1 MAAEPTNPRTISIAL
16 NAIEPDFRSQVEY
29 AMSFA
34 SEDIVAYRIDE
45 SGTLSL
51 SLKPNA
57 DETAVREK
65 VNKLIE
71 RYADR
76 KFGLKQVVH
85 FKQSRDLPII
95 DAWSLLLQ
103 RRWVTQVGPGH
114 VVLRGTAAR
123 LLRTV
128 EGKVLNEVASE
139 FDAEHEIY
147 PSTILCKTL
156 DRVSHFTSFPEHVD
170 FVSHLREDVDVLG
183 DFAKRCREGGW
194 APEHHEGAMSPVD
207 FAISPSCCYHCY
219 ESMENWSLARP
230 GRATTMVV
238 NCHRYEAGNLTTMS
252 RLRSFHMREVVWVG
266 HPEFVRQSR
275 IKADQ
280 VLIQWAKDW
289 ELDCT
294 FENAN
299 DMFFT
304 DDYAVKASF
313 QRQQEA
319 KRELRMRIPFEDRS
333 ISCSSSN
340 FHAATFG
347 RAFNIKCDDRVATSA
362 CMGWGYERWVYAI
375 FSQFGL
381 DEAAW
386 PRALLDDMKRY
397 APVRGSSA

>member
-1 MAAEPTNPRTISIAL
+1 MPTGATQTRTITIPLDAV
-16 NAIEPDFRSQVEY
+16 EPDYRSQVEY

-34 SEDIVAYRIDE
+34 SEDIASYRFDDT
-45 SGTLSL
+45 GALALTL
-51 SLKPNA
+51 KAGA
-57 DETAVREK
+57 DEGAVREK

-76 KFGLKQVVH
+76 KFGLKQMTH
-85 FKQSRDLPII
+85 FKQERDLPMV
-95 DAWSLLLQ
+95 DAWSGMLE

-114 VVLRGTAAR
+114 VVLRDTAAR

-128 EGKVLNEVASE
+128 EGKVLAEVASA
-139 FDAEHEIY
+139 FDAEQEFY

-156 DRVSHFTSFPEHVD
+156 DRINHFTSFPEHVD
-170 FVSHLREDVDVLG
+170 FVSHLREDVDVLSG
-183 DFAKRCREGGW
+183 FAKKCREGGW
-194 APEHHEGAMSPVD
+194 KPEHHEGAMSPAD
-207 FAISPSCCYHCY
+207 FAICPSCCYHCY
-219 ESMENWSLARP
+219 ESMENWSLEKP
-230 GRATTMVV
+230 GRTTTMVV
-238 NCHRYEAGNLTTMS
+238 NCHRYEGGNLTTMS
-252 RLRSFHMREVVWVG
+252 RLRAFHQRDVVWVG

-280 VLIQWAKDW
+280 LLIQWAKDW

-319 KRELRMRIPFEDRS
+319 KRELRLRIPFENRA

-340 FHAATFG
+340 FHAGTFG
-347 RAFNIKCDDRVATSA
+347 RAFNIQCDGRLATSG

-375 FSQFGL
+375 CSQFGL
-381 DEAAW
+381 DEKNW
-386 PRALLDDMKRY
+386 PKAILDDMKKY
-397 APVRGSSA
+397 APTRGSGA